1 MNMSL
6 LKTFCEIDDF
16 CNFFIPI
23 MEERIIGKGK
33 RKVRKPKLCESE
45 IITILVCFHQS
56 GWRNFKNYYI
66 NFVLAYR
73 RREFPNLVSY
83 NRFVELMSSV
93 LLIMIAY
100 LNLSRKQYEKT
111 NLYFIDSTM
120 IKVCHNRRIYRN
132 KVFAG
137 IAKRGKS
144 SVGWFFGFKL
154 HLIVNEKGDLISFF
168 LTPGNVDDRNKEVIE
183 KLTKGLIG
191 LLFGDRGYISK
202 KIFKEL
208 FERGLK
214 LITRIKSNMKNK
226 LMDIK
231 EKILLRKRS
240 LIETINDQL
249 KNIYQIE
256 HTRHRSVKNFFVNI
270 VSGLIAYK
278 FQEKK
283 PKLKINLNWGEYFEK
298 LPAII

>member
-1 MNMSL
+1 MSL

-16 CNFFIPI
+16 CNFIIPLI
-23 MEERIIGKGK
+23 KERIIGKSK
-33 RKVRKPKLCESE
+33 KKVRKPRLCESE
-45 IITILVCFHQS
+45 IITILVSFQQS
-56 GWRNFKNYYI
+56 SYRNFKHFYK
-66 NFVLAYR
+66 NFVLVHWRKA
-73 RREFPNLVSY
+73 FPKLVSY
-83 NRFVELMSSV
+83 NRFVELMGSV
-93 LLIMIAY
+93 LLIMTAY

-111 NLYFIDSTM
+111 NLYFIDSTR

-144 SVGWFFGFKL
+144 SMGWFFGFKL
-154 HLIVNEKGDLISFF
+154 HLTVNEKGDLISFF
-168 LTPGNVDDRNKEVIE
+168 LTPGNVDDRNEKVIG

-214 LITRIKSNMKNK
+214 LVTGIKSNMKNK
-226 LMDIK
+226 LMNIK

-249 KNIYQIE
+249 KNIYQVE

-283 PKLKINLNWGEYFEK
+283 PKLNLNLNWSEYFEK

>member
-1 MNMSL
+1 MTL

-16 CNFFIPI
+16 CNFFIPL
-23 MEERIIGKGK
+23 MNEKIIGKCR
-33 RKVRKPKLCESE
+33 RKVRKPGLCESE
-45 IITILVCFHQS
+45 IITILISFHQS
-56 GWRNFKNYYI
+56 GYRNFKHFYKNY
-66 NFVLAYR
+66 VLVYCR
-73 RREFPNLVSY
+73 KEFPKLVSY

-111 NLYFIDSTM
+111 NLYFIDSTR

-144 SVGWFFGFKL
+144 SMGWFFGFKL
-154 HLIVNEKGDLISFF
+154 HLVVNEKGDLISFF
-168 LTPGNVDDRNKEVIE
+168 LTPGNVDDRNDQVIE

-214 LITRIKSNMKNK
+214 LVTGIKSNMKNK

-249 KNIYQIE
+249 KNIYQVE
-256 HTRHRSVKNFFVNI
+256 YTRHRSVKNFFVNI

-283 PKLKINLNWGEYFEK
+283 PKLNLNLKWSECFEK
-298 LPAII
+298 IPAVI

>member
-1 MNMSL
+1 MNL
-6 LKTFCEIDDF
+6 LHNFCEIDDF

-23 MEERIIGKGK
+23 MEEKLIGNCE
-33 RKVRKPKLCESE
+33 RKVRKPRLCESE

-56 GWRNFKNYYI
+56 GFRNFKHFYKNY
-66 NFVLAYR
+66 VQVHWR
-73 RREFPNLVSY
+73 KEFPCLVSY

-93 LLIMIAY
+93 LLVMIAY
-100 LNLSRKQYEKT
+100 LNLSRKQYQES
-111 NLYFIDSTM
+111 NLYFIDSTV

-132 KVFAG
+132 KVFSG

-144 SVGWFFGFKL
+144 TMGWFFGFKL

-168 LTPGNVDDRNKEVIE
+168 LTPGNVDDRNEQVVGR
-183 KLTKGLIG
+183 LTTGLIG

-202 KIFKEL
+202 KIFKES

-214 LITRIKSNMKNK
+214 LITGIKSNMKNK
-226 LMDIK
+226 FMDIK

-240 LIETINDQL
+240 IIETINDQL

-278 FQEKK
+278 FQKKK
-283 PKLKINLNWGEYFEK
+283 PKLDIDRRWYELFEK
-298 LPAII
+298 SPMVI